1 MRNKIMVSLEQIE
14 EVKANLNS
22 PKETTFMIKNIL
34 STTTLHN
41 GVEMPWFGLGIYK
54 IEEGKNLISTI
65 HTAIELGYRSF
76 DTASLYQNERG
87 LGEAISI
94 SLIPREQLF
103 ITSKVWNTEQ
113 GYESTLAAFDA
124 SLKRLGLDYL
134 DLYLIH
140 WPVPNLYKDT
150 WRALET
156 LYKDKKV
163 RAIGVSN
170 FQIHHLQNV
179 MRDGTIKPMV
189 NQVEYHPKLSQDELL
204 SFCKQENIQ
213 LEAWS
218 PLMRGRLQK
227 DPTLLEIAKKHK
239 KTVSQIILRWDLQN
253 EVVTIPKTSK
263 KERLKENANIFDFTL
278 TDQDMSTIQSLN
290 ENLRTGQDP
299 DNFNY

>member
-263 KERLKENANIFDFTL
+263 TERLKENANIFDFTL